1 MAARASILQSY
12 KEASLAER
20 LDIICKNYP
29 IFLGIV
35 DSSTDGLIYVIE
47 NEKAYNKRF
56 SNGDT
61 GVRVQKSRSTDTT
74 ADTAINNVMTRDA
87 LIACD
92 FSGGVLDGTDR
103 AEEFKQ
109 EAFTLQKMRADYDL
123 FNSQLK
129 ILKPQER
136 QLFVGFISR
145 EMDYG
150 MIADEIGSGLD
161 YAVLKIH
168 RAKMKIKGKMIDYL
182 EGKL

>member
-1 MAARASILQSY
+1 MARANFVKQY
-12 KEASLAER
+12 ADADAAGR
-20 LDIICKNYP
+20 VDIICKNYP

-47 NEKAYNKRF
+47 NEKAYNKRS

-74 ADTAINNVMTRDA
+74 ADTATNNVMIRDA

-182 EGKL
+182 EGNL

>member
-1 MAARASILQSY
+1 MARANFVKQY
-12 KEASLAER
+12 ADADAAGR
-20 LDIICKNYP
+20 VDIICKNYP

-47 NEKAYNKRF
+47 NEKALNRK
-56 SNGDT
+56 STNGDL
-61 GVRVQKSRSTDTT
+61 GVRVQKSSCSDTT
-74 ADTAINNVMTRDA
+74 ADTAISNVMTREA

-103 AEEFKQ
+103 PEEFKQ
-109 EAFTLQKMRADYDL
+109 KAFILQKMREDYDL
-123 FNSQLK
+123 FNSQLNS
-129 ILKPQER
+129 LKPQER
-136 QLFVGFISR
+136 ELFVGFISK

-168 RAKMKIKGKMIDYL
+168 RAKMKIKAQMIDYF
-182 EGKL
+182 EGNI